1 MVNWTSETAEV
12 LEHGSGC
19 TAKQA
24 DENRPAMV
32 RSPKLLVFEI
42 FIADASSGWTEI
54 MPDWRLLIEIFS
66 REMVGICGEKE
77 Q

>member
-1 MVNWTSETAEV
+1 
-12 LEHGSGC
+12 
-19 TAKQA
+19 
-24 DENRPAMV
+24 
-32 RSPKLLVFEI
+32 
-42 FIADASSGWTEI
+42 

>member
-24 DENRPAMV
+24 DANSPAIV
-32 RSPKLLVFEI
+32 RIPKLEVLEI
-42 FIADASSGWTEI
+42 LIADATGGWTEN

-66 REMVGICGEKE
+66 REMAGICGEKE